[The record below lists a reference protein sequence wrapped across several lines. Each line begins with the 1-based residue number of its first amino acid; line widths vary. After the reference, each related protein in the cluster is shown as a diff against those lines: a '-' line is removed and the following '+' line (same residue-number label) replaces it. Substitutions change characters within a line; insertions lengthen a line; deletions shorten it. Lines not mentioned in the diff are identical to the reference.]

1 MRQLSILMMATRN
14 PAFTHQLIW
23 LNFPMSIRLVVKSRW
38 DFWGCHQQYVCVTLA
53 AASPPV
59 LLRSKAVNFLILHWL
74 ITCPPLITSP
84 EVFYRFRIFCWV
96 SPNGGNTQKEIKISP
111 LGAILD
117 MFIWNG
123 EAEKLCVHRYCVSKC
138 IYTSLHRSVF

>member
-1 MRQLSILMMATRN
+1 MATRN

-23 LNFPMSIRLVVKSRW
+23 LNFPMSIKTQVSTIPRLVVKSRR

-84 EVFYRFRIFCWV
+84 EGFLPV
-96 SPNGGNTQKEIKISP
+96 SDLLLGIPQWWHKHTQK
-111 LGAILD
+111 
-117 MFIWNG
+117 
-123 EAEKLCVHRYCVSKC
+123 VSKTHHLVPSWIFSFGMVRRKNC
-138 IYTSLHRSVF
+138 VFTDIVYLSVSILL